1 MYEKIKRIRE
11 QIDEWKKLAEQ
22 VTPGPWCVR
31 CGDSGKAQTD
41 DAACGGLEIVEVPI
55 TSRGRFVK
63 TAAAQ
68 LAAATPRMVKILEQ
82 IEDSFLPKQMSTI
95 ERFLAIIDIVNRI
108 NKLNINCTEK
118 RLQYLIFIMQQL
130 CNLFIEYDFM
140 YYMGL
145 PCSFDLRDELW
156 HIKNDGFL
164 KLEACGDIH
173 KFTVTEDGRYFTARY
188 EKKLK
193 EFEKEIK
200 AVLKVFGDKDLNE
213 LRQFVKPMLEL
224 KLFLAK

>member
-41 DAACGGLEIVEVPI
+41 DATCGGLEIVEVPI

-82 IEDSFLPKQMSTI
+82 IEDSFLPKQMSTL

-130 CNLFIEYDFM
+130 CNLFIEYDFI

-145 PCSFDLRDELW
+145 PRSFDLRGELW
-156 HIKNDGFL
+156 HVKNDGFL
-164 KLEACGDIH
+164 KLETIGDTYEFKI
-173 KFTVTEDGRYFTARY
+173 TEDG
-188 EKKLK
+188 
-193 EFEKEIK
+193 EFFKDRHASKIKPFKQAIK
-200 AVLKVFGDKDLNE
+200 AVLKVFGNKNLSE
-213 LRQFVKPMLEL
+213 LEEFVRPLIIL
-224 KLFLAK
+224 KLFIAQ